1 MFTFSVGIQFYGK
14 YEMKNLITQME
25 KQIIGGGKETT
36 TQVWSLRELYTKENY
51 FEIITPIILI
61 RVLEGLRLAPERG
74 YKERSG
80 SWK

>member
-61 RVLEGLRLAPERG
+61 RVLEGLRLAPGRG